1 MSHRLVSPPLARTVS
16 SQTGSHHMQMSHTL
30 IALVTCAQ
38 VFRSNIRPAP
48 GFQIPMLKVLLVLLG
63 LQLAPARAGAKHKQ
77 DRIDNS
83 TFTRCFSLAE
93 HPDAVWEQCVYGDKG
108 CPAACSG
115 RGVCF
120 FGVCHCKPGWL
131 GSNCTAAE
139 SSRASCGLRGGVDLI
154 DDACL
159 QNSADGAAVIPAGRW
174 RVAQAAE
181 ARLWASNSTRR
192 ERDSGVPH
200 RSGRKQRGDRAW
212 MHVKQFGSYA
222 SLPRGSLG
230 LVAELGAGPWTQTHF
245 LLEARPDVTATKVT
259 LIDPGIDGYL
269 RSGRAIYAGGRL
281 HGIEAEL
288 LSIPAERVPASYTER
303 FDTLVMINVIEHTF
317 NAFATLHT
325 AHRLLKRGGIFIFQE
340 RCIALNARPQI
351 YHPIRL
357 TKSFFDAFLAGQYDE
372 MFRFH
377 GRTIEVR
384 RKRRT
389 HGIDSEVYFIGKK
402 R

>member
-1 MSHRLVSPPLARTVS
+1 
-16 SQTGSHHMQMSHTL
+16 MSHTL

-38 VFRSNIRPAP
+38 VFRGNIRPAP

-131 GSNCTAAE
+131 GSNCTAVE

-200 RSGRKQRGDRAW
+200 RSGRKQRVVIGRGCMSNNSARTPRSRA
-212 MHVKQFGSYA
+212 
-222 SLPRGSLG
+222 
-230 LVAELGAGPWTQTHF
+230 
-245 LLEARPDVTATKVT
+245 AR
-259 LIDPGIDGYL
+259 
-269 RSGRAIYAGGRL
+269 
-281 HGIEAEL
+281 
-288 LSIPAERVPASYTER
+288 
-303 FDTLVMINVIEHTF
+303 
-317 NAFATLHT
+317 
-325 AHRLLKRGGIFIFQE
+325 
-340 RCIALNARPQI
+340 
-351 YHPIRL
+351 
-357 TKSFFDAFLAGQYDE
+357 
-372 MFRFH
+372 
-377 GRTIEVR
+377 
-384 RKRRT
+384 
-389 HGIDSEVYFIGKK
+389 
-402 R
+402 

>member
-1 MSHRLVSPPLARTVS
+1 M
-16 SQTGSHHMQMSHTL
+16 
-30 IALVTCAQ
+30 
-38 VFRSNIRPAP
+38 
-48 GFQIPMLKVLLVLLG
+48 
-63 LQLAPARAGAKHKQ
+63 
-77 DRIDNS
+77 DNS

-131 GSNCTAAE
+131 GSNCTAVE
-139 SSRASCGLRGGVDLI
+139 SSRASCGLRGGVDLS

-159 QNSADGAAVIPAGRW
+159 QNSAYGAAVIPAGRW

-269 RSGRAIYAGGRL
+269 RSGRAIYADGRL
-281 HGIEAEL
+281 HGIEAELL

-325 AHRLLKRGGIFIFQE
+325 AHRLLKRGGIFSSSKRDASRSTPGLRSTTRYGLPNRSLMPFSPANTT
-340 RCIALNARPQI
+340 RCSAFTGRLLRCAGRGVLMASTRKFTSLARSAKASMRCEAP
-351 YHPIRL
+351 HDRCRRRRNRAPPIRAPRL
-357 TKSFFDAFLAGQYDE
+357 
-372 MFRFH
+372 RH
-377 GRTIEVR
+377 
-384 RKRRT
+384 RRT
-389 HGIDSEVYFIGKK
+389 GTL
-402 R
+402 

>member
-1 MSHRLVSPPLARTVS
+1 VSHRLVSPPLARTVS

-38 VFRSNIRPAP
+38 VFRGNIRPAP
-48 GFQIPMLKVLLVLLG
+48 GFQCSRSSWYY
-63 LQLAPARAGAKHKQ
+63 LASSSRQHVPAQ
-77 DRIDNS
+77 STSRIGS
-83 TFTRCFSLAE
+83 TTQRL
-93 HPDAVWEQCVYGDKG
+93 PDVFLSPSKG
-108 CPAACSG
+108 CPAGCSG

-131 GSNCTAAE
+131 GSNCTAVE

-288 LSIPAERVPASYTER
+288 LSIPAERVPEFR
-303 FDTLVMINVIEHTF
+303 V
-317 NAFATLHT
+317 
-325 AHRLLKRGGIFIFQE
+325 Q
-340 RCIALNARPQI
+340 
-351 YHPIRL
+351 
-357 TKSFFDAFLAGQYDE
+357 SFYEQKQQQTD
-372 MFRFH
+372 
-377 GRTIEVR
+377 
-384 RKRRT
+384 
-389 HGIDSEVYFIGKK
+389 
-402 R
+402 